1 MEQSIKR
8 SMKAIF
14 YNNTCGLNIILR
26 NWAEEIVNLI
36 LKENTCHEDIPYRYP
51 TPIERS
57 IEEDHEINRNTLI
70 QFFLISLDLFIN
82 SENQQGNALGNVIGN
97 LFNHVKKIQ
106 FKIDKI
112 ETDLVGVTVLYK
124 DHRYIKHE
132 ERHTKL
138 KSLLNT
144 KSKLEEQHTKLK
156 SLLLKSKIQLV
167 KQVGLF
173 MNQESPNINYRFFSE
188 NL

>member
-1 MEQSIKR
+1 MEQSIKQ
-8 SMKAIF
+8 SMEAIF
-14 YNNTCGLNIILR
+14 RDNTRGLDIILGE
-26 NWAEEIVNLI
+26 WAKRILN

-51 TPIERS
+51 TPIEREM
-57 IEEDHEINRNTLI
+57 EEDHKINLNTLI
-70 QFFLISLDLFIN
+70 QFFLISLDIFIN

-97 LFNHVKKIQ
+97 LFKHVKKIQ
-106 FKIDKI
+106 CKIDKI
-112 ETDLVGVTVLYK
+112 KTDLVGVTVRYK
-124 DHRYIKHE
+124 DYRYIKHE
-132 ERHTKL
+132 ERHAQL
-138 KSLLNT
+138 KSLLLK
-144 KSKLEEQHTKLK
+144 KSELEEQHTKLK